1 MQSRN
6 MARLVIERIYLRG
19 RAKRVVCFESCGGG
33 KEVRVRHPDLYP
45 SPCASQGNR
54 VIPILPTKPRPFE
67 DQQRTV
73 NDAEED
79 ALILWR
85 NSGRVS
91 TAVGGVSRDGIEI
104 SSTALFV
111 LSRTRGP
118 RVPTGG
124 FVCLRSRLPSRQ
136 RSAVATTARGEIA
149 LRGGRSGCAAAAGF
163 VFFAG
168 AAGAGVV
175 AADFGEFALGDL
187 EFDFRRGGRLGLL
200 RLAAGG
206 GFRI

>member
-1 MQSRN
+1 MAHLVIERIYLRNRVKRVVRLECCRALRLRSGAVPWHAGRLPCMQSRN

-85 NSGRVS
+85 NSRRVS
-91 TAVGGVSRDGIEI
+91 TAVGMVSRDGIEFLNA
-104 SSTALFV
+104 SFFV
-111 LSRTRGP
+111 QRRTRGK
-118 RVPTGG
+118 RVPAWG
-124 FVCLRSRLPSRQ
+124 FVCVEPIAHTAAECRGY
-136 RSAVATTARGEIA
+136 TTAR
-149 LRGGRSGCAAAAGF
+149 
-163 VFFAG
+163 
-168 AAGAGVV
+168 
-175 AADFGEFALGDL
+175 
-187 EFDFRRGGRLGLL
+187 
-200 RLAAGG
+200 
-206 GFRI
+206 